1 MSQSSHDSGDV
12 TLGEEHQEEL
22 RDTVTLSGLA
32 PRAQDPDEDEAY
44 TPTQYE
50 ERSWDTFEQNPLRSM
65 YGLADDNT
73 NSSSNNNSTNGFI
86 HQEKFVGRLPV
97 QLNVP
102 TCRYNSIGARTHQ
115 VNNIPCVTRS
125 LRVCH
130 GIHYLKTTA

>member
-50 ERSWDTFEQNPLRSM
+50 ERSWDTF
-65 YGLADDNT
+65 
-73 NSSSNNNSTNGFI
+73 
-86 HQEKFVGRLPV
+86 
-97 QLNVP
+97 
-102 TCRYNSIGARTHQ
+102 
-115 VNNIPCVTRS
+115 
-125 LRVCH
+125 
-130 GIHYLKTTA
+130 

>member
-22 RDTVTLSGLA
+22 RDTLSGLA

-115 VNNIPCVTRS
+115 VNNIPTVPCVTRS
-125 LRVCH
+125 LRAAVF
-130 GIHYLKTTA
+130 I

>member
-1 MSQSSHDSGDV
+1 MLQSSHDSGDV

-22 RDTVTLSGLA
+22 RDTLSGLA

-73 NSSSNNNSTNGFI
+73 NSSSNNNSTKSVLGMHSNS
-86 HQEKFVGRLPV
+86 EKEHRL
-97 QLNVP
+97 
-102 TCRYNSIGARTHQ
+102 SK
-115 VNNIPCVTRS
+115 S
-125 LRVCH
+125 LRTDCYESTREV
-130 GIHYLKTTA
+130 

>member
-1 MSQSSHDSGDV
+1 MSQGSHDPDHE
-12 TLGEEHQEEL
+12 TLGSAYQGEL
-22 RDTVTLSGLA
+22 ENTLSGLA
-32 PRAQDPDEDEAY
+32 PTAQDPDEDEAY

-115 VNNIPCVTRS
+115 VNIPCVTSSRF
-125 LRVCH
+125 
-130 GIHYLKTTA
+130 I

>member
-44 TPTQYE
+44 TPIQYE
-50 ERSWDTFEQNPLRSM
+50 ERLGSWDTFERLGNPLRSTRM
-65 YGLADDNT
+65 CGLADDNT

-115 VNNIPCVTRS
+115 VNIPCVTSSRF
-125 LRVCH
+125 
-130 GIHYLKTTA
+130 I

>member
-1 MSQSSHDSGDV
+1 MTSQSSDDPDDV

-22 RDTVTLSGLA
+22 RDTLSGLA

-86 HQEKFVGRLPV
+86 HQENFVGRLPV

-115 VNNIPCVTRS
+115 VNIPCVTSSRF
-125 LRVCH
+125 
-130 GIHYLKTTA
+130 I